1 MGTPVAQLL
10 RILSASI
17 APVIVISGIGLLL
30 LSMTNRYS
38 RVIERARELIKD
50 LDATGEEPRRKLLV
64 EQIQIIY
71 RRARILRLAIIL
83 SAVSI
88 LFVAVTVLSLF
99 TGQVIGAQVDYLSVP
114 CFGVSLLALLGSLY
128 FFIRD
133 VTISLNGA
141 GTGDRT
147 PQDRLLK
154 PRWHRLARSISPNAT
169 CMRLPTRY
177 HEAKNT
183 RATFQ
188 PEPCGD
194 SLLREPLS
202 HITPRTRINV
212 KSSAWS
218 SPPKSRTVWM
228 TASSAS
234 VSACWR
240 RSLSASISRLR

>member
-1 MGTPVAQLL
+1 MGTPVAQLI

-114 CFGVSLLALLGSLY
+114 CFGVSLL
-128 FFIRD
+128 
-133 VTISLNGA
+133 
-141 GTGDRT
+141 
-147 PQDRLLK
+147 
-154 PRWHRLARSISPNAT
+154 RLARFALLLYTGCNDFTQWRWNWRSH
-169 CMRLPTRY
+169 PTRQTP
-177 HEAKNT
+177 EAKMAPS
-183 RATFQ
+183 RA
-188 PEPCGD
+188 
-194 SLLREPLS
+194 L
-202 HITPRTRINV
+202 N
-212 KSSAWS
+212 
-218 SPPKSRTVWM
+218 
-228 TASSAS
+228 
-234 VSACWR
+234 
-240 RSLSASISRLR
+240 